1 MTPAEDATPA
11 GLLLEAQDL
20 TKSFASGNRLF
31 RAAPP
36 VHALAGVSFTIAPGE
51 TLGLVG
57 ESGSGKSTIGRLI
70 TRLLDPTSGSIH
82 LQGRDITQLDAK
94 AMRPLRRTIQ
104 TVFQDPFSSLNP
116 RMTAGRLVGEPLRIH
131 DMARGARLRERVAA
145 LFDSVG
151 LHPEQ
156 MTRYPHEFSGG
167 QRQRLAIARALS
179 VEPSLIVAD
188 EPVSALDV
196 SIQASV
202 VNLLVDLQVRHG
214 LAYLFISHD
223 MAVVEHIS
231 HRVAVLYLGKIV
243 EIADRATLFA
253 SPQHPYTEALLSAV
267 PMAHPR
273 APRRK
278 RIVLTGDLPSPSNP
292 PPGCRFHTRCPYVFD
307 RCRVEEPATREVNS
321 GQWAACHLR

>member
-1 MTPAEDATPA
+1 MTPPEDATPE

-36 VHALAGVSFTIAPGE
+36 VQAVAGVSFTIALGE

-82 LQGRDITQLDAK
+82 LQGRDITQLNVK

-131 DMARGARLRERVAA
+131 DLARGARLRERVAA

-179 VEPSLIVAD
+179 VGPSLIVAD

-202 VNLLVDLQVRHG
+202 VNLLVDLQERHG

-231 HRVAVLYLGKIV
+231 HRVAVLYLGRIV

-307 RCRVEEPATREVNS
+307 RCRGEEPAMREVNP

>member
-1 MTPAEDATPA
+1 MTPAADATPA
-11 GLLLEAQDL
+11 GSLLEAQDL
-20 TKSFASGNRLF
+20 TKSFVSGTRLF

-36 VHALAGVSFTIAPGE
+36 VQAVAGVSFTIAPGE

-70 TRLLDPTSGSIH
+70 TRLLDPTSGSIR

-131 DMARGARLRERVAA
+131 DMAKGASLRERVAA

-156 MTRYPHEFSGG
+156 MARYPHEFSGG

-179 VEPSLIVAD
+179 VEPRLIVAD

-202 VNLLVDLQVRHG
+202 VNLLVDLQERHG

-243 EIADRATLFA
+243 EMADRATLFA
-253 SPQHPYTEALLSAV
+253 APQHPYTEALLSAV
-267 PMAHPR
+267 PIAYPR

-307 RCRVEEPATREVNS
+307 RCRVEEPAMREVNP
-321 GQWAACHLR
+321 GQLAACHLR